1 MAGTCSEGRCM
12 GSSGMVGKAR
22 VLSLLL
28 CPRANQGQPVSGAF
42 RGQEGGQGGV
52 SSACSKDD

>member
-1 MAGTCSEGRCM
+1 M

-22 VLSLLL
+22 ALSLLL
-28 CPRANQGQPVSGAF
+28 CPRANRGQTVSGAF

-52 SSACSKDD
+52 SSACSKDA